1 MKIYFFL
8 ILLFGITHSKNHFRD
23 FIKNFLDQ
31 NKDISYELSKD
42 CFGETFESDLEI
54 LKSLYEGN
62 NYNLIYASLIKI
74 GYGVLQ
80 NCPIEEIK
88 TIFNNFK
95 NNMKIFY
102 IKNKTK
108 EIAVKELVKT
118 YKKGKYSGEIIGRT
132 LGKVV
137 YILIHFEETMNLPG
151 INN

>member
-1 MKIYFFL
+1 MKMYLYL
-8 ILLFGITHSKNHFRD
+8 ILLLRFIYSKNHFRN
-23 FIKNFLDQ
+23 FIINFLDE
-31 NKDISYELSKD
+31 NKDINYDLSKD
-42 CFGETFESDLEI
+42 CFGETFESDL
-54 LKSLYEGN
+54 KVFKALYEGN
-62 NYNLIYASLIKI
+62 NYNLIYGSLVKI
-74 GYGVLQ
+74 LYDIFE

-95 NNMKIFY
+95 KNMKIFY

-118 YKKGKYSGEIIGRT
+118 YKKGKYSGEIIGKT

>member
-1 MKIYFFL
+1 MKIYLIL
-8 ILLFGITHSKNHFRD
+8 ILLFGIIHSKNHFRD

-31 NKDISYELSKD
+31 NKDISYDLSKD
-42 CFGETFESDLEI
+42 CFGETFESDLEG
-54 LKSLYEGN
+54 LKFLYEGN
-62 NYNLIYASLIKI
+62 NYNIIYASLAKI
-74 GYGVLQ
+74 IYGILQ

-132 LGKVV
+132 LGTVV